1 MHEFVIILLVTVAL
15 VNTYC
20 ILSRWLAKPFGYPME
35 GVYYVTLA
43 TVLSFVCYEII
54 TIVQYLE
61 TEFIFFVKII
71 ISIIIWIIIY
81 LVSRRAW
88 KIRIN
93 RIHDNSDLKKSNRT
107 KTFNDL

>member
-20 ILSRWLAKPFGYPME
+20 ILSRWLAKPFGYPIE

-43 TVLSFVCYEII
+43 TVLSFVSYEII
-54 TIVQYLE
+54 TIVQ
-61 TEFIFFVKII
+61 
-71 ISIIIWIIIY
+71 SIIIWIIIY